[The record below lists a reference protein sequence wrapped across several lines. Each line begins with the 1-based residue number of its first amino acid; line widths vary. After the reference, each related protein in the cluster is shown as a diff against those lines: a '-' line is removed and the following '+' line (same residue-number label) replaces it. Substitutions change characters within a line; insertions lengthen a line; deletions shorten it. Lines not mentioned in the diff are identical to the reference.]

1 MEMKLP
7 IILAWVALLL
17 SLPSLIL
24 LILETFMSQSAAIF
38 AGIISAIGTAVGE
51 IMSGIDLA
59 GNNPLD
65 AIAAAIA
72 ANSGAIIAGLLA
84 LSGVCIGHLGAS
96 RLEKGRRRYELRRA
110 TYSEFVTSVY
120 KSRFDIGNASRNKEA
135 VIDAYAKIQL
145 FGGSKVASKL
155 YEMIQQRAGLKE
167 VDYAE
172 FAESVNQDLV
182 PLMRQDLG
190 DDVPGLDKLP

>member
-1 MEMKLP
+1 MKLP

-24 LILETFMSQSAAIF
+24 IALETFMSQIAAAF
-38 AGIISAIGTAVGE
+38 AELYSSIAALLAEIVGS
-51 IMSGIDLA
+51 INLSG
-59 GNNPLD
+59 NSSLD
-65 AIAAAIA
+65 ALAAAIA

-84 LSGVCIGHLGAS
+84 LSGVCIGHLGAT

-110 TYSEFVTSVY
+110 TYSEFMTSVY
-120 KSRFDIGNASRNKEA
+120 KSHLDIGDSSRNKEA

-145 FGGSKVASKL
+145 FGGGKVASKL

>member
-1 MEMKLP
+1 MKLP
-7 IILAWVALLL
+7 IVLAWVALLL

-24 LILETFMSQSAAIF
+24 LILETFMTQTVAIF
-38 AGIISAIGTAVGE
+38 AGICSSIAATLAEMIG
-51 IMSGIDLA
+51 GIDLA
-59 GNNPLD
+59 GNSSLN
-65 AIAAAIA
+65 AIAATIA
-72 ANSGAIIAGLLA
+72 ANSCAIIAGLLA
-84 LSGVCIGHLGAS
+84 LSGVAIGHLGAT

-120 KSRFDIGNASRNKEA
+120 KSHFDIGDPSRNKEA

-145 FGGSKVASKL
+145 FGGNKVASKL
-155 YEMIQQRAGLKE
+155 YEMIHQRTGLKE

-172 FAESVNQDLV
+172 LAESVNQDLV

-190 DDVPGLDKLP
+190 DEVPGLDKLR

>member
-1 MEMKLP
+1 MKLP

-17 SLPSLIL
+17 SLPSLIFMT
-24 LILETFMSQSAAIF
+24 LETFMGQSVAFFVELFSSIAALLAEI
-38 AGIISAIGTAVGE
+38 VGS
-51 IMSGIDLA
+51 INLS

-65 AIAAAIA
+65 AIAAAIV

-84 LSGVCIGHLGAS
+84 LSGVCIGHFGAT

-110 TYSEFVTSVY
+110 TYSEFMTSVY
-120 KSRFDIGNASRNKEA
+120 KSHLDIGEPSRNKEA

-155 YEMIQQRAGLKE
+155 YEMIHQRAGLKE
-167 VDYAE
+167 IDYVE
-172 FAESVNQDLV
+172 FAESVNRDLV

-190 DDVPGLDKLP
+190 EDVPGLDKLP